1 MSVDPKELEK
11 FSGKQVIV
19 HVITDDGSV
28 EEKEGKFEEASEV
41 GVAFKEKGK
50 RDVDLL
56 LPEQI
61 EEVAAAPSKPKKL
74 TQKKLKPATESTA
87 RQHLA
92 DRHGYDLSD
101 LNEMS
106 DEQAFSDHE
115 DIDHTNLGHKHES
128 DEDEADDEAGED
140 DEA

>member
-11 FSGKQVIV
+11 YSGKQVLV
-19 HVITDDGSV
+19 HVIEDDGSV
-28 EEKEGKFEEASEV
+28 SEKEGKFEEASEV

-56 LPEQI
+56 LPEEI
-61 EEVAAAPSKPKKL
+61 EEVTAAPTKPKKL
-74 TQKKLKPATESTA
+74 VQKKLKPATESTA

-92 DRHGYDLSD
+92 DRHGYDLTD

-115 DIDHTNLGHKHES
+115 EIDHENLGHKHEA
-128 DEDEADDEAGED
+128 DDDDEADEDSDES
-140 DEA
+140 